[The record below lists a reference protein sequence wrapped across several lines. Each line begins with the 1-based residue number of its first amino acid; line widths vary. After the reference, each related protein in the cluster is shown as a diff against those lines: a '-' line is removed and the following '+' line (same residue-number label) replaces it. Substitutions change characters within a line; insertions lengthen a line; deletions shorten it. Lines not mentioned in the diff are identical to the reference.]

1 MLGSVLNMVF
11 MADFKKSTVQKVIRM
26 LRFKWREDEFWDI
39 EVVQLLQGLNVN
51 VGQFQEK
58 RRSENALVAPIAT
71 STYSEGPELHL
82 PSMKMLKASP
92 NSISVKENMWEKRCQ
107 LKQWLKLKFNY

>member
-11 MADFKKSTVQKVIRM
+11 MTDFKKSTVQKVIRM

-71 STYSEGPELHL
+71 STYSEGPELHVPL
-82 PSMKMLKASP
+82 LHHQVIEQAESMPSMKML
-92 NSISVKENMWEKRCQ
+92 NSISVRKRYG
-107 LKQWLKLKFNY
+107 KRDVS